1 METLYFDLLG
11 FVYHLALAVIVGG
24 AIALGTAV
32 APAVFRAARTRSE
45 GGRLFG
51 AILARY
57 DQLAIYALVL
67 LVLASVLRFFAFEDT
82 AVDARL
88 VARWVALALLAAG
101 VLYGAAWAG
110 PLARA
115 LHRGTPDFDALPE
128 TSPARREFARLHRA
142 ASRAMRLVVLSG
154 LVALF
159 LS

>member
-1 METLYFDLLG
+1 METLYFDLLQ
-11 FVYHLALAVIVGG
+11 FAYHLALAVIVGG
-24 AIALGTAV
+24 AIVLGSAV
-32 APAVFRAARTRSE
+32 APGVFRTTRNRGE

-57 DQLAIYALVL
+57 EALALYALVL
-67 LVLASVLRFFAFEDT
+67 LALASVLRFIAFEET
-82 AVDARL
+82 ALDGRL
-88 VARWVALALLAAG
+88 VARWVALALVAAG
-101 VLYGAAWAG
+101 VVYSAAWAG

-115 LHRGTPDFDALPE
+115 LHRGTPDFDTLPE